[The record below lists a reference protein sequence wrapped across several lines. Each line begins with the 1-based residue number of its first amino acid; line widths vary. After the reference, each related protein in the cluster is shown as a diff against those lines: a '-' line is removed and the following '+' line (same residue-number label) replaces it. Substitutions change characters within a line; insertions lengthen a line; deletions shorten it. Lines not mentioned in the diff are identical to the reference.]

1 MVEPRL
7 KTKFKASYTR
17 IPLYVAVFR
26 DNGDTWRIHTD
37 KTPNAA
43 AVAQAIA
50 ANWPDRTTSIS
61 IRELGGK
68 GRELYVINLEKGRVT
83 WALTLWSTTRRFP

>member
-1 MVEPRL
+1 MLTLP
-7 KTKFKASYTR
+7 KFKASYTR

-37 KTPNAA
+37 KTPTAE

-50 ANWPDRTTSIS
+50 TNWPNRTTEVTIG
-61 IRELGGK
+61 ELNGK
-68 GRELYVINLEKGRVT
+68 GRKLYAFNLEDGQIRWKY
-83 WALTLWSTTRRFP
+83 TLWGTTRKLP